1 MNLEMSIISSDTGG
15 VIGENRTLMQH
26 LINKSLTKTIIGA
39 AKEGTPLLKLGKGT
53 PRVMLI
59 SGIHGNELPPQISSL
74 RLINEINGIK
84 LRGTIYFI
92 PFAIPKAIMENS
104 RRFDGFDMN
113 RSAFKSGTISND
125 ILKLLKSL
133 KIEALADFH
142 STQKN
147 SNPGVQS
154 IFCSKKPCYES
165 FKMAKYMAEI
175 TSSKIICQE
184 RAGTLFTGALED
196 EANLNGTPAVTCEV
210 VSHNGWVE
218 KGSPERSY
226 HQMRTFLDYVG
237 IELVGLSSVLSPD
250 PESSKY
256 L

>member
-1 MNLEMSIISSDTGG
+1 MNLEMTIISSGTGG
-15 VIGENRTLMQH
+15 IIEENRTLNQH
-26 LINKSLTKTIIGA
+26 LVKKPLTKTLIDA

-53 PRVMLI
+53 PRVMII
-59 SGIHGNELPPQISSL
+59 SGIHGNELPPQISSV
-74 RLINEINGIK
+74 RLINEISVIK

-92 PFAIPKAIMENS
+92 PFAIPKAIMQNS

-113 RSAFKSGTISND
+113 RSAYKPGTISND

-133 KIEALADFH
+133 KIGALADFH

-165 FKMAKYMAEI
+165 FKMAKYIAEN

-184 RAGTLFTGALED
+184 NAGTLFTGALED
-196 EANLNGTPAVTCEV
+196 EANLSGTPAVTCEV
-210 VSHNGWVE
+210 VSNNGWVE
-218 KGSPERSY
+218 RGSPERSY
-226 HQMRTFLDYVG
+226 HQMRTFLDYAG
-237 IELVGLSSVLSPD
+237 FKLMELTDVHP
-250 PESSKY
+250 
-256 L
+256 